1 MKDENKT
8 RAQLIEELT
17 DLRRSQERAE
27 HLNLAL
33 RTIRAVNQSIVND
46 IRLDVAT
53 NMLRLDM
60 KFFDKRQTGEL
71 LSRLAN
77 DVALSQRSLSLLL
90 RRGAE

>member
-53 NMLRLDM
+53 NMLTLDM